1 MFRKLAITALLLGAT
16 CVEAFAPGAP
26 MARLPAMRSATCRNS
41 KLALR
46 MQGDNEEYRPII
58 PTTENPMAPDYAR
71 EPTQFER
78 QGLVESNVNTA
89 PGVMMGEGGLT
100 RREALG
106 AGGAVGIGSIALLWA
121 VTRNSGYDQKDTS
134 RDAGVA
140 VVNTEAVAT
149 KEIQASIAG
158 LKGNLAKLIEIQA
171 AFLADPNAQLTPSV
185 KGFSV
190 VDIRTELNKIT
201 FAAFDEDTQIKTDRV
216 TRNIIQDIVELENA
230 CRLKEGATRSPKRV
244 AAVDK
249 WLKQSTGDF
258 SKFLAYFP

>member
-171 AFLADPNAQLTPSV
+171 AFLADPNAQVLPHPPALRPPPHFHPFVLPPHLACNLCPADALPRGQAREQAREQDSSRARAGALGNLTLLFFP
-185 KGFSV
+185 
-190 VDIRTELNKIT
+190 
-201 FAAFDEDTQIKTDRV
+201 
-216 TRNIIQDIVELENA
+216 LE
-230 CRLKEGATRSPKRV
+230 P
-244 AAVDK
+244 
-249 WLKQSTGDF
+249 GDQ
-258 SKFLAYFP
+258 